1 MISMPSTPTYTSHT
15 NNLPPPSITWK
26 VSLFPLQIYWTQIHF
41 KNISTYTSIYVSP
54 QTTPWTSLKQ
64 SIIKGE
70 CIRYIRT
77 NTTYETYAA
86 MAHTFK
92 ARLRKRNYPNTLINN
107 MIATVKYS
115 DRQQYL
121 QNRQPKQPT
130 MTPPLY
136 IHTPPPQYRLLKQ
149 LVLHDYHTV
158 RFKTPRFITLRHPIL
173 QSMLVRSHQS
183 FTNDQLVDVI
193 LTLNTTASQEHKE
206 TIQTHLLTT
215 WLQQ

>member
-1 MISMPSTPTYTSHT
+1 
-15 NNLPPPSITWK
+15 
-26 VSLFPLQIYWTQIHF
+26 
-41 KNISTYTSIYVSP
+41 
-54 QTTPWTSLKQ
+54 
-64 SIIKGE
+64 
-70 CIRYIRT
+70 
-77 NTTYETYAA
+77 

-115 DRQQYL
+115 DRQQYF
-121 QNRQPKQPT
+121 QNGQPIQPT

-215 WLQQ
+215 